1 MRILFVVVMSAFIF
15 VCTCS
20 SSFADLRESGKIHF
34 DWQGNPS
41 FEELLLPWP
50 SDVDRNFAFQK
61 AGHAL
66 AFFVFACG
74 LLQILPYRYA
84 VVLSILYAFATEILQ
99 LYFTRSGRLL
109 DVWVDCAG
117 IAIAFI
123 LFLVIKNFTRRH
135 VHKDSASFHRT

>member
-1 MRILFVVVMSAFIF
+1 MSTFIF

-20 SSFADLRESGKIHF
+20 SSFADLKESGEVHF
-34 DWQGNPS
+34 EWQGNPS

-50 SDVDRNFAFQK
+50 SGADRDFAVQK

-74 LLQILPYRYA
+74 LLKILPLPSAAIVA
-84 VVLSILYAFATEILQ
+84 VLYALATEILQ

-109 DVWVDCAG
+109 DVLVDCAG
-117 IAIAFI
+117 IALAVV
-123 LFLVIKNFTRRH
+123 FLMGIRHITRRYEH
-135 VHKDSASFHRT
+135 QDRVSQTRV